1 MYYVGPRQT
10 PQPAR
15 VKLDISA
22 NETVV
27 RPPVLRDIA
36 HPYPDGPLP
45 GRVRCYSFEEV
56 FAEKIRAMA
65 QRARPRDLYDIVN
78 LFRRN
83 DLRLYPEVIRK
94 ALHEKC
100 AAKNIG
106 VPTAADFID
115 SPLIAALESD
125 WSQMLSHQL
134 PALPPLRGFLDE
146 LPLLFGWLEGT
157 AEFEELPP
165 LPGGADEEAW
175 SPPPTVATWRGGH
188 PAGDRSVRRH
198 QPSLRGAVLQRRL
211 ATHRAVL
218 ASTQQRRS
226 APSPRRTLR
235 WRRASNLRHRQG
247 RRAPSHHCPVQA
259 PLPHRVLRPWSAPRP
274 RPEPDCCRLGSRSST
289 NVGADSN
296 RAGPHL
302 PMHAMRQG
310 VPPRQT
316 QRDAPSP
323 QRPIRL
329 PLRGPTRHLP
339 RDSMTMP
346 DFAHQHRHLI
356 THPSMAVHLDLA
368 SRTYSSLE

>member
-1 MYYVGPRQT
+1 
-10 PQPAR
+10 
-15 VKLDISA
+15 
-22 NETVV
+22 
-27 RPPVLRDIA
+27 VLRDIA

-115 SPLIAALESD
+115 SPLIAALETD

-175 SPPPTVATWRGGH
+175 SPPPTVATWRAGIPLETVRFAATNHLCVELFYNGDWRRIEPYSLRRSSAGRLLLHAERSDGGGH
-188 PAGDRSVRRH
+188 RTYGIDKVEGLRVTTVPFRPRYPIEFSAHGPLHAPAQSRTAAGWGV
-198 QPSLRGAVLQRRL
+198 G
-211 ATHRAVL
+211 
-218 ASTQQRRS
+218 
-226 APSPRRTLR
+226 PRRMSARTATGPAHIYQCTRCGKEFRHGKRNATLR
-235 WRRASNLRHRQG
+235 AHKDPSGYPCGG
-247 RRAPSHHCPVQA
+247 RRGIY
-259 PLPHRVLRPWSAPRP
+259 
-274 RPEPDCCRLGSRSST
+274 LG
-289 NVGADSN
+289 
-296 RAGPHL
+296 
-302 PMHAMRQG
+302 
-310 VPPRQT
+310 
-316 QRDAPSP
+316 
-323 QRPIRL
+323 
-329 PLRGPTRHLP
+329 TR
-339 RDSMTMP
+339 
-346 DFAHQHRHLI
+346 
-356 THPSMAVHLDLA
+356 
-368 SRTYSSLE
+368 